1 MNFPS
6 SLAGRLTVLTF
17 IICSMAQPAAA
28 QPQYTIPD
36 LGTLPTFNSSD
47 AGGTNASGQ
56 VAGWS
61 STPGGID
68 HAFVWSNGTGMQDLG
83 TLTFN
88 SSAAI
93 GINALGQ
100 AAGEVYSSGSG
111 PFHAFFW
118 TIDAGLT
125 DIHNSSSFSSSEA
138 MGINAAGQIVGRLS
152 NPTVLDHAFL
162 WSSDAGM
169 SDLGPMPGLT
179 DSFATR

>member
-6 SLAGRLTVLTF
+6 SIAGRLTVLTF
-17 IICSMAQPAAA
+17 IVCSMADRAAA
-28 QPQYTIPD
+28 QSQYTIAD
-36 LGTLPTFNSSD
+36 LGTLPTFNSSE

-68 HAFVWSNGTGMQDLG
+68 HAFVWSSPSGMQDLG

-100 AAGEVYSSGSG
+100 AAGEVYSSPSG

-118 TIDAGLT
+118 TSDAGLT

-138 MGINAAGQIVGRLS
+138 MGINAAGQ
-152 NPTVLDHAFL
+152 
-162 WSSDAGM
+162 
-169 SDLGPMPGLT
+169 
-179 DSFATR
+179 